1 MSLDNKKV
9 VFYLTLPEREGRHL
23 DDAVP
28 FLSVYLGHA
37 GINETAKYLKF
48 SNELFPESI
57 DSFGR
62 FMSDLLP
69 EVDYEE

>member
-1 MSLDNKKV
+1 MSLWK
-9 VFYLTLPEREGRHL
+9 FLPQHNPWYKMTGL
-23 DDAVP
+23 QD
-28 FLSVYLGHA
+28 
-37 GINETAKYLKF
+37 ETAKYLKF

>member
-1 MSLDNKKV
+1 MRH
-9 VFYLTLPEREGRHL
+9 VFAFKSFANAEREGRHL

-37 GINETAKYLKF
+37 GINKTAKYLKF

>member
-1 MSLDNKKV
+1 MPALYAPCVCVSFAKA
-9 VFYLTLPEREGRHL
+9 EREGRHL

-48 SNELFPESI
+48 SNELFPEAI
-57 DSFGR
+57 DSQI
-62 FMSDLLP
+62 
-69 EVDYEE
+69 YERPASGGGL